1 MTTQFPV
8 QDAAAEAALSAIQGS
23 VANGAT
29 AANQATANA
38 SLAAIAVSAAAGATA
53 AAQSTGNAALATI
66 ASAQGA
72 SGTGIAEPTG
82 GSGLLGWL
90 SGIYKAIINTLT
102 TADLNTASVPGRIA
116 ITVGTPVAAGRS
128 FCAICTAAGNVSV
141 TFADT
146 SVGAYPLA
154 VGVNVFPFQV
164 TEVNTSGTTATA
176 TYENWK

>member
-1 MTTQFPV
+1 MSFATLVVNLP
-8 QDAAAEAALSAIQGS
+8 AKLGRLLSAASLSVTLASAVFAAIETS
-23 VANGAT
+23 VAAGAT
-29 AANQATANA
+29 AANQATANT
-38 SLAAIAVSAAAGATA
+38 S
-53 AAQSTGNAALATI
+53 LATI
-66 ASAQGA
+66 ATAQGA
-72 SGTGIAEPTG
+72 GGTGITEPTG

-90 SGIYKAIINTLT
+90 SGIYKALINTLAV
-102 TADLNTASVPGRIA
+102 ADANTASVPGRIA
-116 ITVGTPVAAGRS
+116 LTVGTAATAGRS

-146 SVGAYPLA
+146 SVGVYPLT